1 VIALGIDSST
11 KCGLVVLEKS
21 ARGRPVLVLHAAEY
35 SSPSTGLQRCSD
47 IAEAM
52 LALLDRYKPDTV
64 VIEGLGF
71 ANAHTLVTL
80 AEIHTI
86 LRYFLWQTGYGF
98 VPVAPNALKKFVL
111 GVGKGDKAQIV
122 KGVYKRWGFD
132 ADTDNIADAYV
143 AAMVG
148 LALDGLLDDMIKAQ
162 EEVIEKLKLEVP
174 LAA

>member
-11 KCGLVVLEKS
+11 KCGLVVLEKT

-35 SSPSTGLQRCSD
+35 SSPNTGLQRCSD

-52 LALLDRYKPDTV
+52 LGLLDQFKPNTV

-71 ANAHTLVTL
+71 ANPHTLVTL

-111 GVGKGDKAQIV
+111 GVGKGDKAQVV

-132 ADTDNIADAYV
+132 ASTDNIADAYV
-143 AAMVG
+143 LAMIG
-148 LALDGLLDDMIKAQ
+148 LAMDGLLDDIIKAQ
-162 EEVIEKLKLEVP
+162 EEVIEKLKMEIP